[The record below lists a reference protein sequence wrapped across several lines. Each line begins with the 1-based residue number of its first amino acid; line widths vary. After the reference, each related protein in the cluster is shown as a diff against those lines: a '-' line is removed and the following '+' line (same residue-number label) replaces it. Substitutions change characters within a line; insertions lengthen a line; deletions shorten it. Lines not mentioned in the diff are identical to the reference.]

1 MKIAAALA
9 LAAVIVSPA
18 AAQSACITAPEAEA
32 MTLVAL
38 PDIIRE
44 TGRVCAS
51 QLPAASLVRNQS
63 SVLIGKYQV
72 EADRAWPTA
81 RAAIVKLSDP
91 AVDALLQSD
100 YARPLLT
107 SLLVPQIVGRIAP
120 RDCGTIDRLVSLLQ
134 PLPPRNTAGIVVET
148 LRYLKADKARR
159 GDRSGPDLPLC
170 TLTGNR

>member
-1 MKIAAALA
+1 VKIAAALA